1 MKAKLIVVG
10 MAVAALSAVAMP
22 TKTELN
28 LAEKLVRKTMQ
39 AEQKAL
45 DARKKTRGEVAAK
58 AVELAEKAE
67 TEAERLLYLKG
78 AFELYA
84 KDGNAE
90 KAIETVGMIRT
101 QIPDIPPENLSNIIK
116 SGVRSADKKTK
127 ASIAAFWDEIKSRE
141 AARKLVAGDV
151 PKVLK
156 TVPANGD
163 RKVDP
168 ATSTIVIAF
177 DQPMGGGYALCRGV
191 GVSWNESPE
200 TVGKPVWN
208 AAKTTIA
215 FPVKLRS
222 GWHYKMSINRE
233 DANSFRNAKGVPV
246 PDTDY
251 EFWTTGKAEPMTD
264 LPKVVKISPANGA
277 KDVDPKTDKIVVTFS
292 EEMEDGCWSV
302 CRSNAGTWDDY
313 PKCGKISYDAT
324 HTVLTIPVSLVPG
337 KTYKLQLNNG
347 DACSF
352 MNKAG
357 KSLMDYPYTFTT
369 KAR

>member
-1 MKAKLIVVG
+1 MESLWNPYYDSRFAWGDDIAK
-10 MAVAALSAVAMP
+10 
-22 TKTELN
+22 
-28 LAEKLVRKTMQ
+28 
-39 AEQKAL
+39 
-45 DARKKTRGEVAAK
+45 
-58 AVELAEKAE
+58 E

-101 QIPDIPPENLSNIIK
+101 QIPDIPPANLSNIIK

-163 RKVDP
+163 RNVDP
-168 ATSTIVIAF
+168 ATHTIVIAF
-177 DQPMGGGYALCRGV
+177 DQPMGDGYALCRGV

-233 DANSFRNAKGVPV
+233 GANSFRNAKGVPV

-277 KDVDPKTDKIVVTFS
+277 KDARVFSRPWLIRVRSSHSRPSGSRAKTLQALNSAATARIRFMFIVFS
-292 EEMEDGCWSV
+292 S
-302 CRSNAGTWDDY
+302 R
-313 PKCGKISYDAT
+313 
-324 HTVLTIPVSLVPG
+324 
-337 KTYKLQLNNG
+337 
-347 DACSF
+347 
-352 MNKAG
+352 
-357 KSLMDYPYTFTT
+357 
-369 KAR
+369 